1 MHATWWEKWEKESFF
16 LRFYVLF
23 ICVFFLVLV
32 WFFKWQNWRTLA
44 IVRLQQSDLIGWGDL
59 GGVAHT
65 KMGGAQGGGSKGLF
79 LTKCLSSFNNSR
91 WLQKIWLNLSR
102 FGTKYDT
109 NIPGGGKTEREKG
122 KYFFFKLRF
131 LKDWSKEKQQKIL
144 FFLYHSIFFF

>member
-1 MHATWWEKWEKESFF
+1 MKTLYSTEWISIIFFTKESKTMYLQGFWPKSLYLKCFGNQLKTVYLQRPHSSRPCCTLILVHACNAMRKIKKSRF

-65 KMGGAQGGGSKGLF
+65 KMGGAQGGGRVKGAF
-79 LTKCLSSFNNSR
+79 FNEM
-91 WLQKIWLNLSR
+91 
-102 FGTKYDT
+102 FV
-109 NIPGGGKTEREKG
+109 
-122 KYFFFKLRF
+122 FF
-131 LKDWSKEKQQKIL
+131 
-144 FFLYHSIFFF
+144 